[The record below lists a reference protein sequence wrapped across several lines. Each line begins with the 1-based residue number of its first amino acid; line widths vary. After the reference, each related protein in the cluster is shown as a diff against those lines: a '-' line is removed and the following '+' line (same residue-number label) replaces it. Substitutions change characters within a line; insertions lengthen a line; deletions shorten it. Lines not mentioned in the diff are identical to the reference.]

1 MGVLALVGTRKG
13 LFLLKADDERTS
25 WQAEGPLL
33 DGWAVYHAI
42 VDERDGTVYAAANHL
57 VYGPTVQRSTDSG
70 ETWRRSQQIGL
81 PEDSGLTVN
90 ATWQVRPGRP
100 GEPGTLY
107 LAGDPAFLS
116 RSDDGGKTW
125 ESNRGILEHPTRDR
139 WPATRGGLVLH
150 SVQLDPANTKR
161 MYVAVSGGGTF
172 RSDDGGETWAPKNRN
187 VEIDLYPDPYPDVG
201 QCVHKLLLH
210 PARPERLWQQNHCGV
225 YRSDDRGDTWERL
238 DGNGL
243 PGPFGFTIMLDPA
256 DPDVAVV
263 IPEKAYEYHYTVN
276 GLGVYRTRD
285 GGQTWEPMAD
295 GLPRQAWAAVLRE
308 ASAFDSESLYFG
320 TQSGSFFALT
330 NGDRWVE
337 GVRHLPPILS
347 VEVTSWSG

>member
-1 MGVLALVGTRKG
+1 MGVLALLGTRKG
-13 LFLLKADDERTS
+13 LFLLTADDERNS
-25 WQAEGPLL
+25 WQVEGPLL
-33 DGWAVYHAI
+33 DGWGIYHAV
-42 VDERDGTVYAAANHL
+42 VDERDGTIYAAANHL
-57 VYGPTVQRSTDSG
+57 VYGPTVQRSTDG
-70 ETWRRSQQIGL
+70 GKTWKRSQQLGL
-81 PEDSGLTVN
+81 PQELGLTVN
-90 ATWQVRPGRP
+90 ATWHVEPGRP
-100 GEPGTLY
+100 GEPGILY
-107 LAGDPAFLS
+107 LGGDPAFLS
-116 RSDDGGKTW
+116 RSEDGGETW
-125 ESNRGILEHPTRDR
+125 TANRGILGHPTRNR
-139 WPATRGGLVLH
+139 WSPSRGGLLLH
-150 SVQLDPANTKR
+150 CVQLDPSDTER

-172 RSDDGGETWAPKNRN
+172 RTDDGGATWAPMNKD
-187 VEIDLYPDPYPDVG
+187 VEFDLVPDPYPEVG

-243 PGPFGFTIMLDPA
+243 PSAFGFTIMLDPA

-263 IPEKAYEYHYTVN
+263 IPEKGYEYHYTVN

-285 GGQTWEPMAD
+285 SGRTWQRMAD
-295 GLPRQAWAAVLRE
+295 GLPEQAWAAVLRE

-330 NGDRWVE
+330 NGDKWVE

-347 VEVTSWSG
+347 VEVTAWSA